1 MALET
6 LQRTDTEQET
16 QKFCRKYHFKETD
29 DRAVLLKTVF
39 NKSIPE
45 AYLAHSE
52 SQHTDN
58 ILRICSD

>member
-6 LQRTDTEQET
+6 LQRTDIVIGDT
-16 QKFCRKYHFKETD
+16 KFCREYNFKETD

-39 NKSIPE
+39 NKSVPE
-45 AYLAHSE
+45 AYLAGSE